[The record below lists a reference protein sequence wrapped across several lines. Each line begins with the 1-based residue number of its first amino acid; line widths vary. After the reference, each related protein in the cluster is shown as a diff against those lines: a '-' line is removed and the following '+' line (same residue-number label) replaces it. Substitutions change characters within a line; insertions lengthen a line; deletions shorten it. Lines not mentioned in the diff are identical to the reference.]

1 MEIQRGK
8 KGKKRRAQL
17 IEAADAFEE
26 KLNAQPELD
35 DIRLTPEME
44 ADMARRIASLEDGD
58 NKIHTRRRR
67 RALRTAGVMAA
78 ALAVI
83 LGVGMTSEAR
93 RLWLVNLWNVIMGR
107 ETVSEY
113 RTIDGA
119 GEDGYEISKV
129 LAEIEEKV
137 GIHAA
142 YFMYMPEGLTFDHY
156 AIEDVPQKALLFYRY
171 GDTIL
176 TVHMVKELQNSI
188 KGTTLDGEVLETIP
202 VQTRYGEIEVL
213 ELASSSAE
221 NNYAAQFLYEDCEYM
236 IHGVLPREEFIKLVE
251 NMQIS

>member
-1 MEIQRGK
+1 MEIQR
-8 KGKKRRAQL
+8 GKKRRAQL

-44 ADMARRIASLEDGD
+44 ADMARRIASLKDGN

-93 RLWLVNLWNVIMGR
+93 RLWLVSLWNVIMGR

-113 RTIDGA
+113 QTIDEA
-119 GEDGYEISKV
+119 EEESYEIIKM
-129 LAEIEEKV
+129 LAEIEEQT
-137 GIHAA
+137 GIHAVR
-142 YFMYMPEGLTFDHY
+142 FMYMPEGLTFDY
-156 AIEDVPQKALLFYRY
+156 YVVEENPQKASMFYRY

-176 TVHMVKELQNSI
+176 AVHMVKELQNTLQSN
-188 KGTTLDGEVLETIP
+188 TLDGEIIKTIP
-202 VQTRYGEIEVL
+202 VETEYYGTVQVMEL
-213 ELASSSAE
+213 ESPLEE
-221 NNYAAQFLYEDCEYM
+221 NNYAAQFLYEDCQYM